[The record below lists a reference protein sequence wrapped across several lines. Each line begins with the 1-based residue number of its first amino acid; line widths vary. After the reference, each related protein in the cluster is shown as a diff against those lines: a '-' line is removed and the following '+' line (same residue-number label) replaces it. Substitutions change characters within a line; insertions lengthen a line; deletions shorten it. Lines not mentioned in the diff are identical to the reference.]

1 MINIKSIVS
10 QNFKNKNCL
19 LRLDLN
25 IPLSEKG
32 EILDDTRIIES
43 IPSIDFLLDQSAK
56 VIIISHI
63 GRPLG
68 KFNEKFSFI
77 KLIKIIEEKIKRR
90 IIFIRYEDQK
100 NIKKI
105 INNYPYGTLFMLDN
119 LRFNPGEEQSN
130 KDFINFLSSF
140 SDTYINDG
148 FGTIHRNHAS
158 ITGISKQ
165 IPSYGGILVE
175 KEITNIIECLNYN
188 SDKSIAILGGSK
200 IKDKIPIIENLSKSF
215 KDIIITGGMIRP
227 FLIASKKIIQKD
239 ESIYK
244 EEIEFAKILLKLNNK
259 IYIPEHLICSKSIKS
274 EAVFLHSTQIT
285 DEDNIYDIAPNS
297 MNEIT
302 KKVLNSD
309 KIIWNGPP
317 GIYEDEKFQNGTKIL
332 IQSIINSDSKIKL
345 AGGGSTVAAIN
356 YFKASDF
363 FTHISTGGGAFLSLL
378 EGKYMEGI
386 EVLKN
391 E

>member
-140 SDTYINDG
+140 SDIYINDG

-317 GIYEDEKFQNGTKIL
+317 GIYEYEKFQNGTKIL

>member
-25 IPLSEKG
+25 IPLSDKG

-43 IPSIDFLLDQSAK
+43 IPSIHFLLDQSAK

-68 KFNEKFSFI
+68 IFNEKFSFI

-119 LRFNPGEEQSN
+119 LRFNPGEEQNN
-130 KDFINFLSSF
+130 KDFISFLSSF

-227 FLIASKKIIQKD
+227 FLIASNKIIQKD

-244 EEIEFAKILLKLNNK
+244 EEIEIAKILLKLNNK

-363 FTHISTGGGAFLSLL
+363 FTHISTGGGAFLRLL

-386 EVLKN
+386 EVLKK
-391 E
+391 